1 MLNFIISLRSNK
13 IGMTDQELVKKLI
26 EKKIITD
33 DVGRRVLRDAGLRG
47 QPAED
52 LIYQGRLA
60 DEVAVAKVKSEMLG
74 IPYKKVNV
82 DAVTDA
88 LIALIPKETSKT
100 YQVIPVEK
108 NGDMLVVGM
117 LRPDNLQ
124 AQEAL
129 KFIAKQ
135 ERVSLGVYL
144 VTPSDIAAVWRKYSP
159 YKNEVD
165 SAVEEMGNVKQVDSL
180 LVSLEEDRGAGEE
193 APIIKIVAATL
204 REAVERKASDI
215 HIEPERLRLRIRFR
229 IDGDLGEVS
238 SMPLALAQPVIS
250 RVKVLSRLKL
260 DETRIPQDG
269 RFRVV
274 ITGRDI
280 DFRVATFPT
289 PSGEKVVLRV
299 LDPTTG
305 LKSLQEL
312 GFSDYNFEIL
322 QHAIGSPYGMIL
334 ITGPTGSGKSTT
346 LYAILQKMNSEEVN
360 IVTLEDPVEYFMDGV
375 NQSQVKPEI
384 GYDFSSGLRQILRQD
399 PDIIMVGEIRD
410 AETANLAVNA
420 ALTGHLMLSTLHTNN
435 SIGVVPRLID
445 LGVPGFLLASSL
457 NLMLAQRLVGRLC
470 PKCKKER
477 QVSGEA
483 ENIIEKELADLPESV
498 RSNLKFKKPYTSW
511 HAEPDPNCDV
521 CNGKGISGR
530 VALFEI
536 FKMTRNLSDIIS
548 RGFTEN
554 ALIAE
559 AKTQGM
565 VFMRQDGILKALAG
579 DVSLEEVLRETEE

>member
-1 MLNFIISLRSNK
+1 
-13 IGMTDQELVKKLI
+13 MTDQELVKKLV

-159 YKNEVD
+159 YKNEVE
-165 SAVEEMGNVKQVDSL
+165 SAVEEMGDVKQVDSL

-269 RFRVV
+269 RFRAV
-274 ITGRDI
+274 ISGRDI

-346 LYAILQKMNSEEVN
+346 LYAIMQKMNSEEVN

-483 ENIIEKELADLPESV
+483 ADIIGKELADLPESV

>member
-1 MLNFIISLRSNK
+1 
-13 IGMTDQELVKKLI
+13 MTDQELIQKLV
-26 EKKIITD
+26 EKNIVTD
-33 DVGRRVLRDAGLRG
+33 AVGKRVLRDAGLRG
-47 QPAED
+47 QPAEEM
-52 LIYQGRLA
+52 IYQGRLA
-60 DEVAVAKVKSEMLG
+60 DEVAVAKVKSELLG
-74 IPYKKVNV
+74 VPYKKV
-82 DAVTDA
+82 DPAAVTSA

-100 YQVIPVEK
+100 YQVIPVTR
-108 NGDMLVVGM
+108 NGDMLIVGM

-135 ERVSLGVYL
+135 ERISLGVYL

-159 YKNEVD
+159 YKSEVQ
-165 SAVEEMGNVKQVDSL
+165 SAVEEIGNVKQADSL
-180 LVSLEEDRGAGEE
+180 LVSLEEERGAGED
-193 APIIKIVAATL
+193 APIIKIVASTL
-204 REAVERKASDI
+204 REAVEQKASDI
-215 HIEPERLRLRIRFR
+215 HIEPERLRLRVRFR
-229 IDGDLGEVS
+229 IDGDLNEVS
-238 SMPLALAQPVIS
+238 SMPIALSQPVIS

-269 RFRVV
+269 RFRAV
-274 ITGRDI
+274 ISGRDI

-305 LKSLQEL
+305 LKGLPEL
-312 GFSDYNFEIL
+312 GLSDYNFKIL
-322 QHAIGSPYGMIL
+322 EQAIDAPYGMIL

-346 LYAILQKMNSEEVN
+346 LYAIMQTINSEKVN

-410 AETANLAVNA
+410 SETANLAVNA

-435 SIGVVPRLID
+435 AVGVVPRLAD

-457 NLMLAQRLVGRLC
+457 NLMLAQRLIGRLC
-470 PKCKKER
+470 PQCKKEKP
-477 QVSGEA
+477 VSGPLEK
-483 ENIIEKELADLPESV
+483 IIDEELGNLPESMKAE
-498 RSNLKFKKPYTSW
+498 LKFKKPYTSW
-511 HAEPDPNCDV
+511 HAEPDPQCEI
-521 CNGKGISGR
+521 CHGKGISGR
-530 VALFEI
+530 VAIFEI
-536 FKMTRNLSDIIS
+536 FKMTKNLSDIIS

-565 VFMRQDGILKALAG
+565 VFMRQDGILKALQG
-579 DVSLEEVLRETEE
+579 EVSLEEVIRETEE

>member
-1 MLNFIISLRSNK
+1 
-13 IGMTDQELVKKLI
+13 MTDQELVKKLI

-579 DVSLEEVLRETEE
+579 DVSLEEVLRKTEE

>member
-1 MLNFIISLRSNK
+1 
-13 IGMTDQELVKKLI
+13 MTDQELVKKLV

>member
-1 MLNFIISLRSNK
+1 
-13 IGMTDQELVKKLI
+13 MTDQELVKKLI

>member
-1 MLNFIISLRSNK
+1 MI
-13 IGMTDQELVKKLI
+13 DQELVKKLV

-100 YQVIPVEK
+100 YQVIPIEK

-135 ERVSLGVYL
+135 ERISLGVYL

-165 SAVEEMGNVKQVDSL
+165 SAVEEMGNVKQADSL

-483 ENIIEKELADLPESV
+483 EDIIEKELADLPESV

-559 AKTQGM
+559 AKAQGM
-565 VFMRQDGILKALAG
+565 IFMRQDGILKALAG